1 MASHSEDPRQPARP
15 TTPHPEESRQSAR
28 SMTPH
33 PEKSRQPAQ
42 SAASRPEKSRYPE
55 RSAAPQTHST
65 APHSGWYLPAF
76 TSELEAEVTPLE
88 IGTRRLVAVRTETG
102 LRVFDADCPHRGAH
116 LGYGGRLSG
125 GCLVCP
131 FHGRRIALGDAAGR
145 LSVREHHVI
154 VSGEAVFV
162 RLSDGPDDDRGLTR
176 ALKELE
182 ATHPLTAAVTRPLAA
197 DPALVV
203 ENAFDVDHFTEVH
216 KVPRLR
222 GMAHRDGDEGELVIE
237 GEFVM
242 GAKPGSSS
250 GQQVTRAG
258 FLARA
263 YSPGVVVTR
272 FGPPGWEQVIVT
284 AAVPYERGGCVA
296 RVAIGVRPEQRGEL
310 PLLIH
315 GSERALEEDAVIWER
330 LNPRAVPRFDSRD
343 VAVLA
348 YREFCATFGEP
359 T

>member
-1 MASHSEDPRQPARP
+1 MTSYSDYSGYSEQ
-15 TTPHPEESRQSAR
+15 
-28 SMTPH
+28 
-33 PEKSRQPAQ
+33 
-42 SAASRPEKSRYPE
+42 
-55 RSAAPQTHST
+55 ST

-76 TSELEAEVTPLE
+76 TSELTAEVTPLE
-88 IGTRRLVAVRTETG
+88 IGTRRLVAVRDGTG
-102 LRVFDADCPHRGAH
+102 IRVFDADCPHRGAH

-131 FHGRRIALGDAAGR
+131 FHGRRIALGEGGGR

-162 RLSDGPDDDRGLTR
+162 RLSDGGADDDRGLTR

-182 ATHPLTAAVTRPLAA
+182 TTHPLTAAVARPLAA

-222 GMAHRDGDEGELVIE
+222 GMAHRNGDEGELVIE

-242 GAKPGSSS
+242 GAKPGSTS

-330 LNPRAVPRFDSRD
+330 LNPRAVPRFDGRD
-343 VAVLA
+343 AAVVA
-348 YREFCATFGEP
+348 YREFCATFGTPATGEAALGKPTLREP
-359 T
+359 AIGELVIGEPA

>member
-1 MASHSEDPRQPARP
+1 MASHSEDRRQP
-15 TTPHPEESRQSAR
+15 AR

-33 PEKSRQPAQ
+33 PENSRHPAQ
-42 SAASRPEKSRYPE
+42 SAASRPENSRHPE
-55 RSAAPQTHST
+55 RSAAPRAHSA

-284 AAVPYERGGCVA
+284 AAVPCERGGCVA

-359 T
+359 A